1 MASKKCKVQSSSIEI
16 KLAEA
21 TANGYDDDVRGWI
34 KNKLGNK
41 KFIFHRKLRKALALG
56 KKGRVMQLVPLAVA
70 VAAFIVVVAVSAACN
85 AVEIVVIVVA
95 VYAAIC
101 RVALEV
107 DQRRYLLEP
116 DSPTFELQHK
126 LFPRS
131 FRMSASTCHPK
142 VTKLLDTSSCL
153 VLFSTLLMFLLM
165 LMLLF
170 TWSCL

>member
-1 MASKKCKVQSSSIEI
+1 
-16 KLAEA
+16 
-21 TANGYDDDVRGWI
+21 
-34 KNKLGNK
+34 
-41 KFIFHRKLRKALALG
+41 
-56 KKGRVMQLVPLAVA
+56 MQLVPLAVA

-95 VYAAIC
+95 AYAAIC
-101 RVALEV
+101 RVALEG

-116 DSPTFELQHK
+116 DSPTCELQHK

-142 VTKLLDTSSCL
+142 LNKLVDTSSCL